1 MVVDDMH
8 LLKNAK
14 GRKAVFSLAG
24 RSDIWLILICRS
36 PIPAWLMP
44 LYIKGG
50 FLVITEDDLRLGEK
64 EISAYMESQGL
75 AVTEEELVFVAER
88 SQGNAYTVRH
98 TALKMLEGM
107 RPGPKMAEEIVEAF
121 AAYLESHVMVQWDS
135 DLLEFLMQ
143 VSVTDEFTLPLAE
156 MVTGNRYAPEL
167 LERAVETG
175 NFLSCE
181 DGTYRLR
188 PQLIR
193 ALRRRAA
200 KEYSPQERA
209 AHAYNAGLYYEMQ
222 GQIVPALA
230 MFEQCG
236 NKERI
241 RELLIR
247 NARLNPGAGHYFELR
262 RYYLQM
268 EEKELEESPV
278 LMAGMSMLYSL
289 LMQEEESEYW
299 YQKLEQFASTAKGG
313 QKREAV
319 SRLAYL
325 DIALP
330 HRGSA
335 DMIDIMKRMPAL
347 IFDKGMSL
355 PEFSVTSNYPS
366 TMNGGKDFCHWS
378 REDRKLAATI
388 GKLVERVLG
397 RYGKGLVKVA
407 LGESFYEKGEDAY
420 EVLTLLARAKLEAE
434 GGGMIE
440 IAFAAVGLQVRL
452 DTLQGEIQMNAGE
465 NTAKITVS
473 GTSFTGKVVKTF
485 TINKATLT
493 TDGKG
498 TAAGT
503 YGAKLSE
510 LTVTGPS
517 VKLNGTEVSGTWKLA
532 GDTIPNAGNTETCNA
547 TFTPANGGE
556 NYNPLK
562 AQVTLNIAK
571 ATLTVTSVTIKTRP
585 YKPTYQTA
593 EVSGVT
599 FTGLV
604 NGETL
609 TLGEDYIAYGNYDD
623 PNAGANKRATIV
635 VELKS
640 SAKANNYTLPKD
652 SSVNATG
659 TITAIPIAD
668 KNVTL
673 SPASA
678 VYDGTEQKPI
688 VTIAGLTEG
697 TDYTVS
703 YTGDFTKAGAG
714 TATITAIKEGDDNYN
729 EASAGRNV
737 TVAKKALTVR
747 ADSKTVVKGN
757 PMPALTYR
765 AEGLVNGD
773 TFTGWSSEDGVAFAD
788 SKAKTTTFTMPAKSV
803 TAKANYTC
811 NSSSGNNGG
820 GSGDGG
826 NSGGSGNNGGGNI
839 KAGDNARKSGN
850 RKHSKAGNQTGQR
863 QRGDA
868 RTGDKTAIHQGSGR
882 QDRLGRHPRR
892 GRKRRGRQRYQRGYE
907 RFHRG
912 SGRSI

>member
-1 MVVDDMH
+1 MDKGYIAPEAALKKLRVAKGLGQAVYIYGATGYGKTELVRQYLSRRRYHYISCAEDAAGLMETAETAQEAASHSSGKEKEAQPRTVMVVDDMH
-8 LLKNAK
+8 LLKNAE
-14 GRKAVFSLAG
+14 GRKAVLSLAG
-24 RSDIWLILICRS
+24 RQDVWFILICRS

-64 EISAYMESQGL
+64 EIAAYMDSQGL
-75 AVTEEELVFVAER
+75 TATEEEVAFVAVR

-107 RPGPKMAEEIVEAF
+107 RPGPEMAEEIVEAF

-143 VSVTDEFTLPLAE
+143 ISVTDEFTLPLAE
-156 MVTGNRYAPEL
+156 MVTGNRHAPEL

-175 NFLSCE
+175 NFLSCR

-209 AHAYNAGLYYEMQ
+209 DHAYNAGLYYEMQ

-236 NKERI
+236 KKERI

-247 NARLNPGAGHYFELR
+247 NARLNPGNGHYFELR

-268 EEKELEESPV
+268 EERELEESPV

-289 LMQEEESEYW
+289 MMQEKESEYW
-299 YQKLEQFASTAKGG
+299 YRKLEKFASTAKGG

-347 IFDKGMSL
+347 IFDRGMSL

-420 EVLTLLARAKLEAE
+420 EVLTLLARAKMEAE

-452 DTLQGEIQMNAGE
+452 DTLQGEIQTAAEVLASFEKGVREQGAVQLLPNIGALKCRLALYQGDKEAVSEWMAQAPDEDREFCIMERYRYLTKVRCYLSLGEYLKAQALLEKLRYYTEKCRRTYVRMEVCLLSAIAKYRTGGAWKEEFLSALKEACGYRFIRLISEEGAAVQELFAAAG
-465 NTAKITVS
+465 K
-473 GTSFTGKVVKTF
+473 SFLEKEIPDKEWLSRLMGETGKVAVRYPVYLKGQLAKAPDFCEAALSVLRLQAEGKSVGKIAQELSMKEATVK
-485 TINKATLT
+485 
-493 TDGKG
+493 
-498 TAAGT
+498 
-503 YGAKLSE
+503 YHAKE
-510 LTVTGPS
+510 NYR
-517 VKLNGTEVSGTWKLA
+517 KLGVSGKADAVLA
-532 GDTIPNAGNTETCNA
+532 ARN
-547 TFTPANGGE
+547 
-556 NYNPLK
+556 
-562 AQVTLNIAK
+562 
-571 ATLTVTSVTIKTRP
+571 
-585 YKPTYQTA
+585 
-593 EVSGVT
+593 
-599 FTGLV
+599 
-604 NGETL
+604 
-609 TLGEDYIAYGNYDD
+609 LGI
-623 PNAGANKRATIV
+623 
-635 VELKS
+635 L
-640 SAKANNYTLPKD
+640 
-652 SSVNATG
+652 
-659 TITAIPIAD
+659 
-668 KNVTL
+668 
-673 SPASA
+673 
-678 VYDGTEQKPI
+678 
-688 VTIAGLTEG
+688 
-697 TDYTVS
+697 
-703 YTGDFTKAGAG
+703 
-714 TATITAIKEGDDNYN
+714 
-729 EASAGRNV
+729 
-737 TVAKKALTVR
+737 
-747 ADSKTVVKGN
+747 
-757 PMPALTYR
+757 
-765 AEGLVNGD
+765 
-773 TFTGWSSEDGVAFAD
+773 
-788 SKAKTTTFTMPAKSV
+788 
-803 TAKANYTC
+803 
-811 NSSSGNNGG
+811 
-820 GSGDGG
+820 
-826 NSGGSGNNGGGNI
+826 
-839 KAGDNARKSGN
+839 
-850 RKHSKAGNQTGQR
+850 
-863 QRGDA
+863 
-868 RTGDKTAIHQGSGR
+868 
-882 QDRLGRHPRR
+882 
-892 GRKRRGRQRYQRGYE
+892 
-907 RFHRG
+907 
-912 SGRSI
+912 

>member
-1 MVVDDMH
+1 MDKGYIAPEAALKKLRVAKGLGQAVYIYGATGYGKTELVRQYLSRRRYHYISCAEDAAGLMETAETAQEAASHSSGKEKEAQPRTVMVVDDMH
-8 LLKNAK
+8 LLKNAE
-14 GRKAVFSLAG
+14 GRKAVLSLAG
-24 RSDIWLILICRS
+24 RQDVWFILICRS

-64 EISAYMESQGL
+64 EIAAYMDSQGL
-75 AVTEEELVFVAER
+75 TATEEEVAFVAVR

-107 RPGPKMAEEIVEAF
+107 RPGPEMAEEIVEAF

-143 VSVTDEFTLPLAE
+143 ISVTDEFTLPLAE
-156 MVTGNRYAPEL
+156 MVTGNRHAPEL

-175 NFLSCE
+175 NFLSCR

-209 AHAYNAGLYYEMQ
+209 DHAYNAGLYYEMQ

-247 NARLNPGAGHYFELR
+247 NARLNPGNGHYFELR

-289 LMQEEESEYW
+289 MMQEKESEYW
-299 YQKLEQFASTAKGG
+299 YRKLEKFASTAKGG

-347 IFDKGMSL
+347 IFDRGMSL

-397 RYGKGLVKVA
+397 RYGKGLVKAA

-420 EVLTLLARAKLEAE
+420 EVLTLLARAKMEAE

-452 DTLQGEIQMNAGE
+452 DTLQGEIQTAAEVLASFEKGVRGQGAVQLLPNIGALRCRLALYQGDKEAVSAWMAQAPDEDREFCVMERYRYLTKVRCYLSIGEYLKAQALLEKLRYYTEKCRRTYVRMEVCLLSAIAKYRTGGAWKEEFLSALKEACGYRFIRFISEEGAAAQELFVAAG
-465 NTAKITVS
+465 K
-473 GTSFTGKVVKTF
+473 SFLEKEIPDKEWLSRLMGETGKVAVRYPVYLKGQLAKAPDFCEAALSVLRLQAEGKSVGKIAQELSMKEATVK
-485 TINKATLT
+485 
-493 TDGKG
+493 
-498 TAAGT
+498 
-503 YGAKLSE
+503 YHAKE
-510 LTVTGPS
+510 NYR
-517 VKLNGTEVSGTWKLA
+517 KLGVSGKADAVLA
-532 GDTIPNAGNTETCNA
+532 ARN
-547 TFTPANGGE
+547 
-556 NYNPLK
+556 
-562 AQVTLNIAK
+562 
-571 ATLTVTSVTIKTRP
+571 
-585 YKPTYQTA
+585 
-593 EVSGVT
+593 
-599 FTGLV
+599 
-604 NGETL
+604 
-609 TLGEDYIAYGNYDD
+609 LGI
-623 PNAGANKRATIV
+623 
-635 VELKS
+635 L
-640 SAKANNYTLPKD
+640 
-652 SSVNATG
+652 
-659 TITAIPIAD
+659 
-668 KNVTL
+668 
-673 SPASA
+673 
-678 VYDGTEQKPI
+678 
-688 VTIAGLTEG
+688 
-697 TDYTVS
+697 
-703 YTGDFTKAGAG
+703 
-714 TATITAIKEGDDNYN
+714 
-729 EASAGRNV
+729 
-737 TVAKKALTVR
+737 
-747 ADSKTVVKGN
+747 
-757 PMPALTYR
+757 
-765 AEGLVNGD
+765 
-773 TFTGWSSEDGVAFAD
+773 
-788 SKAKTTTFTMPAKSV
+788 
-803 TAKANYTC
+803 
-811 NSSSGNNGG
+811 
-820 GSGDGG
+820 
-826 NSGGSGNNGGGNI
+826 
-839 KAGDNARKSGN
+839 
-850 RKHSKAGNQTGQR
+850 
-863 QRGDA
+863 
-868 RTGDKTAIHQGSGR
+868 
-882 QDRLGRHPRR
+882 
-892 GRKRRGRQRYQRGYE
+892 
-907 RFHRG
+907 
-912 SGRSI
+912 

>member
-1 MVVDDMH
+1 LDKGYIAPEAALKKLRVAKGLGQAVYIYGATGYGKTELVRQYLSRRRYHYISCAEDAAGLMETAETAQEAASHSSGKEKEAQPRTVMVVDDMH
-8 LLKNAK
+8 LLKNAE
-14 GRKAVFSLAG
+14 GRKAVLSLAG
-24 RSDIWLILICRS
+24 RQDVWFILICRS

-64 EISAYMESQGL
+64 EIAAYMDSQGL
-75 AVTEEELVFVAER
+75 TATEEEVAFVAVR

-107 RPGPKMAEEIVEAF
+107 RPGPEMAEEIVEAF

-143 VSVTDEFTLPLAE
+143 ISVTDEFTLPLAE
-156 MVTGNRYAPEL
+156 MVTGNRHAPEL

-175 NFLSCE
+175 NFLSCR

-209 AHAYNAGLYYEMQ
+209 DHAYNAGLYYEMQ

-247 NARLNPGAGHYFELR
+247 NARLNPGNGHYFELR

-289 LMQEEESEYW
+289 MMQEKESEYW
-299 YQKLEQFASTAKGG
+299 YRKLEKFASTAKGG

-347 IFDKGMSL
+347 IFDWGMSL

-397 RYGKGLVKVA
+397 RYGKGLVKAA

-420 EVLTLLARAKLEAE
+420 EVLTLLARAKMEAE

-452 DTLQGEIQMNAGE
+452 ATLQGEIQTAAEVLASFEKGVRGQGAVQLLPNIGALRCRLALYQGDKEAVSAWMAQAPDEDREFCVMERYRYLTKVRCYLSLGEYLKAQALLEKLRYYTEKCRRTYVRMEVCLLSAIAKYRTGGAWKEEFLSALKEACGYRFIRFISEEGAAAQELFVAAG
-465 NTAKITVS
+465 K
-473 GTSFTGKVVKTF
+473 SFLEKEIPDKEWLSRLMGETGKVAVRYPVYLKGQLAKAPDFCEAALSVLRLQAEGKSVGKIAQELSMKEATVK
-485 TINKATLT
+485 
-493 TDGKG
+493 
-498 TAAGT
+498 
-503 YGAKLSE
+503 YHAKE
-510 LTVTGPS
+510 NYR
-517 VKLNGTEVSGTWKLA
+517 KLGVSGKADAVLA
-532 GDTIPNAGNTETCNA
+532 ARN
-547 TFTPANGGE
+547 
-556 NYNPLK
+556 
-562 AQVTLNIAK
+562 
-571 ATLTVTSVTIKTRP
+571 
-585 YKPTYQTA
+585 
-593 EVSGVT
+593 
-599 FTGLV
+599 
-604 NGETL
+604 
-609 TLGEDYIAYGNYDD
+609 LGI
-623 PNAGANKRATIV
+623 
-635 VELKS
+635 L
-640 SAKANNYTLPKD
+640 
-652 SSVNATG
+652 
-659 TITAIPIAD
+659 
-668 KNVTL
+668 
-673 SPASA
+673 
-678 VYDGTEQKPI
+678 
-688 VTIAGLTEG
+688 
-697 TDYTVS
+697 
-703 YTGDFTKAGAG
+703 
-714 TATITAIKEGDDNYN
+714 
-729 EASAGRNV
+729 
-737 TVAKKALTVR
+737 
-747 ADSKTVVKGN
+747 
-757 PMPALTYR
+757 
-765 AEGLVNGD
+765 
-773 TFTGWSSEDGVAFAD
+773 
-788 SKAKTTTFTMPAKSV
+788 
-803 TAKANYTC
+803 
-811 NSSSGNNGG
+811 
-820 GSGDGG
+820 
-826 NSGGSGNNGGGNI
+826 
-839 KAGDNARKSGN
+839 
-850 RKHSKAGNQTGQR
+850 
-863 QRGDA
+863 
-868 RTGDKTAIHQGSGR
+868 
-882 QDRLGRHPRR
+882 
-892 GRKRRGRQRYQRGYE
+892 
-907 RFHRG
+907 
-912 SGRSI
+912 

>member
-1 MVVDDMH
+1 MDKGYIAPEDALKKLRVAKGLGQAVYIYGATGYGKTELVRQYLSRRRYHYISCAEDAAGLMETAETAQEAASHSSGKEKEAQPRTVMVVDDMH
-8 LLKNAK
+8 LLKNAE
-14 GRKAVFSLAG
+14 GRKAVLSLAG
-24 RSDIWLILICRS
+24 RQDVWFILICRS

-64 EISAYMESQGL
+64 EIAAYMDSQGL
-75 AVTEEELVFVAER
+75 TATEEEVAFVAVR

-107 RPGPKMAEEIVEAF
+107 RPGPEMAEEIVEAF

-143 VSVTDEFTLPLAE
+143 ISVTDEFTLPLAE
-156 MVTGNRYAPEL
+156 MVTGNRHAPEL

-175 NFLSCE
+175 NFLSCR

-209 AHAYNAGLYYEMQ
+209 DHAYNAGLYYEMQ

-247 NARLNPGAGHYFELR
+247 NARLNPGNGHYFELR

-268 EEKELEESPV
+268 EERELEESPV

-289 LMQEEESEYW
+289 MMQEKESEYW
-299 YQKLEQFASTAKGG
+299 YRKLEKFASTAKGG

-347 IFDKGMSL
+347 IFDRGMSL

-397 RYGKGLVKVA
+397 RYGKGLVKAA

-420 EVLTLLARAKLEAE
+420 EVLTLLARAKMEAE

-452 DTLQGEIQMNAGE
+452 DTLQGEIQTAAEVLASFEKGVRGQGAVQLLPNIGALRCRLALYQGDKEAVSAWMAQAPDEDREFCVMERYRYLTKVRCYLSIGEYLKAQALLEKLRYYTEKCRRTYVRMEVCLLSAIAKYRTGGAWKEEFLSALKEACGYRFIRLISEEGAAVQELFVAAG
-465 NTAKITVS
+465 K
-473 GTSFTGKVVKTF
+473 SFLEKEIPDKEWLSRLMGETGKVAVRYPVYLKGQLAKAPDFCEAALSVLRLQAEGKSVGKIAQELSMKEATVK
-485 TINKATLT
+485 
-493 TDGKG
+493 
-498 TAAGT
+498 
-503 YGAKLSE
+503 YHAKE
-510 LTVTGPS
+510 NYR
-517 VKLNGTEVSGTWKLA
+517 KLGVSGKADAVLA
-532 GDTIPNAGNTETCNA
+532 ARN
-547 TFTPANGGE
+547 
-556 NYNPLK
+556 
-562 AQVTLNIAK
+562 
-571 ATLTVTSVTIKTRP
+571 
-585 YKPTYQTA
+585 
-593 EVSGVT
+593 
-599 FTGLV
+599 
-604 NGETL
+604 
-609 TLGEDYIAYGNYDD
+609 LGI
-623 PNAGANKRATIV
+623 
-635 VELKS
+635 L
-640 SAKANNYTLPKD
+640 
-652 SSVNATG
+652 
-659 TITAIPIAD
+659 
-668 KNVTL
+668 
-673 SPASA
+673 
-678 VYDGTEQKPI
+678 
-688 VTIAGLTEG
+688 
-697 TDYTVS
+697 
-703 YTGDFTKAGAG
+703 
-714 TATITAIKEGDDNYN
+714 
-729 EASAGRNV
+729 
-737 TVAKKALTVR
+737 
-747 ADSKTVVKGN
+747 
-757 PMPALTYR
+757 
-765 AEGLVNGD
+765 
-773 TFTGWSSEDGVAFAD
+773 
-788 SKAKTTTFTMPAKSV
+788 
-803 TAKANYTC
+803 
-811 NSSSGNNGG
+811 
-820 GSGDGG
+820 
-826 NSGGSGNNGGGNI
+826 
-839 KAGDNARKSGN
+839 
-850 RKHSKAGNQTGQR
+850 
-863 QRGDA
+863 
-868 RTGDKTAIHQGSGR
+868 
-882 QDRLGRHPRR
+882 
-892 GRKRRGRQRYQRGYE
+892 
-907 RFHRG
+907 
-912 SGRSI
+912 